1 MLKLSEFLG
10 SAITSS
16 LQLNFK
22 SEKGWS
28 KGQFRWRFLLLSLLV
43 LSSDILHLLIFRCDS
58 LPKFKRQLAHCKS
71 LFWFMDRVLEQTS
84 VTLFLGNAFCHL
96 IDKKNNCNVS

>member
-16 LQLNFK
+16 LQLNFE

-28 KGQFRWRFLLLSLLV
+28 KGQFRWRFLLLSLLMFV
-43 LSSDILHLLIFRCDS
+43 FRRFNATFVW
-58 LPKFKRQLAHCKS
+58 LTYFALA
-71 LFWFMDRVLEQTS
+71 
-84 VTLFLGNAFCHL
+84 
-96 IDKKNNCNVS
+96 